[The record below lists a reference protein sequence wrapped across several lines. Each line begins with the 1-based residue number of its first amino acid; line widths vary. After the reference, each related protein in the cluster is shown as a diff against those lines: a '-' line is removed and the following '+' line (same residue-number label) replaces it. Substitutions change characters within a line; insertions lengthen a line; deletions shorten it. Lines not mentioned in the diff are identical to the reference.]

1 MDGVPVDEL
10 KPGKGQCMTK
20 WLLMVYRVPRE
31 PSASRVYVW
40 RKLKQLGAVAL
51 QDAAWLLPAAPR
63 TQEQFQWLA
72 AEIVELGGEATI
84 FASEV
89 LFASDTDWLAEEFN
103 KPVRGAYQEILVAMK
118 RKDRDLAALSRKFQ
132 QVQAQDY
139 FQLELGAEVRAIL
152 LDARGVN
159 ES

>member
-1 MDGVPVDEL
+1 
-10 KPGKGQCMTK
+10 MTK
-20 WLLMVYRVPRE
+20 WLLMVYRVPRD

-51 QDAAWLLPAAPR
+51 QDAAWVLPVTPR

-89 LFASDTDWLAEEFN
+89 LFASDTDRLMEEFN
-103 KPVRGAYQEILVAMK
+103 KPVREAYQEILAALK

-132 QVQAQDY
+132 QAQAQDY
-139 FQLELGAEVRAIL
+139 LQLALGAEVRAKL
-152 LDARGVN
+152 LDARGDS